1 MGFHM
6 PISTYLQT
14 TIPFQV
20 IRVLD
25 YLQIFSETL
34 LVIVIFCE
42 DFGVGNHNQRRT
54 IRLKLLCPQL
64 WYPLVRQNPI
74 GHGHREVLLFA
85 NPSILPVG
93 MGRVTLDFVF
103 LGIEYSEAGWHGIK
117 RV

>member
-14 TIPFQV
+14 TIPVQV

-42 DFGVGNHNQRRT
+42 DFGVLQAHMVPRLERMFARADVQMRSFQIIRD
-54 IRLKLLCPQL
+54 IRLT
-64 WYPLVRQNPI
+64 I
-74 GHGHREVLLFA
+74 
-85 NPSILPVG
+85 
-93 MGRVTLDFVF
+93 
-103 LGIEYSEAGWHGIK
+103 
-117 RV
+117 

>member
-1 MGFHM
+1 MEEDLPTLVLLTPGKCEKERNPTNVSRKQFM
-6 PISTYLQT
+6 SN
-14 TIPFQV
+14 QV
-20 IRVLD
+20 
-25 YLQIFSETL
+25 
-34 LVIVIFCE
+34 CM
-42 DFGVGNHNQRRT
+42 VGNHNQRRT

-103 LGIEYSEAGWHGIK
+103 LGIEYSEAGWDGIK